1 MKRNLFN
8 ELKEGIEF
16 LASKAKDLEVYD
28 EPSLN
33 SKYPICTKCRRNLF
47 FYDSWQC
54 MCKEQDVDKD
64 CWINF
69 ETVDDTIKAL
79 KEENQI
85 LRKIISRSAENL
97 GNGSVISEDASTQ
110 FMEELPKEI
119 YMVINKWIQRAN
131 NTKIIENM
139 LDEIKRMLK

>member
-16 LASKAKDLEVYD
+16 LASKAKDLELYD
-28 EPSLN
+28 EASLN

-47 FYDSWQC
+47 FYDGWQC
-54 MCKEQDVDKD
+54 MCEEQDVDKD

-69 ETVDDTIKAL
+69 QTVDDTIKAL

-85 LRKIISRSAENL
+85 LRKIISRSAKNL

-119 YMVINKWIQRAN
+119 YMVINRWIQKAN

-139 LDEIKRMLK
+139 LDEIKRMLI